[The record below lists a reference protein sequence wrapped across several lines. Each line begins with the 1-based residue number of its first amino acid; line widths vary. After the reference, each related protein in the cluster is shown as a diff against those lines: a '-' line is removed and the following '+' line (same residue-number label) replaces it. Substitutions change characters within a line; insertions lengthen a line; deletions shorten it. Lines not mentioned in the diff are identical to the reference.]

1 MKEILEIIRAELKQK
16 ANKTTQRSAERF
28 FKEPIQ
34 LYGLKNGEVHLIAKK
49 YFPEIKSLGKEKIFL
64 LCEELFKSGMHEE
77 GIIAID
83 WCLKLKK
90 EYAINDLNLFE
101 RWIENYVTNWALCDG
116 FGNHC
121 VGEFLLKF
129 PEKLPVLNKWTK
141 SKNRW
146 MRRSAAVSLI
156 VPARKGLYLNESI
169 RIAEAL
175 LMDEDDLVQKG
186 YGWLLKGQSESHLK
200 TVFDF
205 IMKHKDRMPRTALR
219 YAIEKMPADKK
230 KKAMEK

>member
-16 ANKTTQRSAERF
+16 ANKSTKLSAERF
-28 FKEPIQ
+28 FKESIQ

-64 LCEELFKSGMHEE
+64 LCEVLFKSGYQEE
-77 GIIAID
+77 CIIAID
-83 WCLKLKK
+83 WCLKMKK
-90 EYAINDLNLFE
+90 EYAVTDLKLFE
-101 RWIENYVTNWALCDG
+101 GWIENYVTNWAICDG

-121 VGEFLLKF
+121 MGEFLLKF
-129 PEKLPVLNKWTK
+129 PEKLPVLNKWAR

-169 RIAEAL
+169 AIAEIL
-175 LMDEDDLVQKG
+175 LMDEDDMVQKG

-200 TVFDF
+200 TVFDLV
-205 IMKHKDRMPRTALR
+205 MKHKDKMPRTALR